1 MTKCAPLLKRLIA
14 GILAGTLAFVGGIT
28 PAHAQGFNLVR
39 DAEVETSIR
48 ALATPLFEAAGL
60 RPEAVRVILVSDRRL
75 NAFVAGGQNLF
86 LNTGLIVRADNVGQL
101 LGVVAHETGHISGGH
116 LVKLPGAVREARIG
130 SMIESALAMGAMI
143 AAGSQRSRDSSL
155 PNANTGT
162 PPMRGGGGQSA
173 AMRNLFSFTRTQ
185 EASADAAGVALLDQT
200 RQSSRGF
207 LEFME
212 ILANQEYLSQERQDP
227 YARTH
232 PLSRERVDFL
242 RNHVATSRFTSVP
255 LAPEFVA
262 AHARMK
268 AKLIG
273 FLEPQATVFQRYPIT
288 DSSLDARYAHA
299 IAYYRVPDIKQAVR
313 TIDGLLAE
321 NPKDPFFWELKGQ
334 MLFENG
340 RPLEAREPYEKAVEF
355 SRGIPILKIDLAQVL
370 LAVAETP
377 GAGAGA
383 ADAVTRA
390 QALLMDAQRFEP
402 ESPKLWRML
411 AVIYGRENNL
421 GLAALATAELALLE
435 GRPRDAR
442 DQARRALRLIPAG
455 APGQLRAQ
463 DLENQALQELE
474 RLRE

>member
-14 GILAGTLAFVGGIT
+14 GVLAGTLAFAGGIT
-28 PAHAQGFNLVR
+28 PARAQGLSLVR

-60 RPEAVRVILVSDRRL
+60 RPEAVRIILVSDRRL

-86 LNTGLIVRADNVGQL
+86 LNTGLIVRAETVGQV

-116 LVKLPGAVREARIG
+116 LAKLPGAVREAVIG
-130 SMIESALAMGAMI
+130 SIIESALAMGAMI
-143 AAGSQRSRDSSL
+143 AAGAQRSRESSV

-162 PPMRGGGGQSA
+162 PPARGGGRQSA

-185 EASADAAGVALLDQT
+185 ETSADAAGVALLDQT

-212 ILANQEYLSQERQDP
+212 ILANQEYLAVERQDP

-232 PLSRERVDFL
+232 PLSRERVEFL
-242 RNHVATSRFTSVP
+242 RNHVATSRFTDVP
-255 LAPEFVA
+255 FAPEFVA

-288 DSSLDARYAHA
+288 DTSLEARYAHA

-313 TIDGLLAE
+313 VIDGLLAE

-340 RPLEAREPYEKAVEF
+340 RPLEAREPYEKAVDF

-377 GAGAGA
+377 GADVGG
-383 ADAVTRA
+383 ADAVKRA
-390 QALLMDAQRFEP
+390 QALLTDAQRFEP

>member
-1 MTKCAPLLKRLIA
+1 
-14 GILAGTLAFVGGIT
+14 
-28 PAHAQGFNLVR
+28 
-39 DAEVETSIR
+39 
-48 ALATPLFEAAGL
+48 L
-60 RPEAVRVILVSDRRL
+60 RPQAVRIILVNDRRL

-86 LNTGLIVRADNVGQL
+86 LNTGLIVRAENVGQL
-101 LGVVAHETGHISGGH
+101 LGVVAHETGHIEGGH
-116 LVKLPGAVREARIG
+116 LAKLPGAMREAMIG
-130 SMIESALAMGAMI
+130 SIFETVLAMGALI
-143 AAGSQRSRDSSL
+143 AAGSQRSRDSNV
-155 PNANTGT
+155 PNSNTGT
-162 PPMRGGGGQSA
+162 PTTRGGGGQSV

-185 EASADAAGVALLDQT
+185 ETSADAAGVALLEQT

-232 PLSRERVDFL
+232 PLSRERVEFL
-242 RNHVATSRFTSVP
+242 RNRVATSSFSDVP
-255 LAPEFVA
+255 VAPEFVA
-262 AHARMK
+262 AHKRMK

-273 FLEPQATVFQRYPIT
+273 FLEPQATVFQRYPTT
-288 DSSLDARYAHA
+288 DTSLEARYARA
-299 IAYYRVPDIKQAVR
+299 IAYYRVPDIKQALR
-313 TIDGLLAE
+313 TIDSLLAE

-334 MLFENG
+334 MLFENA
-340 RPLEAREPYEKAVEF
+340 RPLEAREPYEKAVEL

-370 LAVAETP
+370 LAVADAP
-377 GAGAGA
+377 GAGAA
-383 ADAVTRA
+383 ATDAVKRA
-390 QALLMDAQRFEP
+390 QALLMDAQRLEP